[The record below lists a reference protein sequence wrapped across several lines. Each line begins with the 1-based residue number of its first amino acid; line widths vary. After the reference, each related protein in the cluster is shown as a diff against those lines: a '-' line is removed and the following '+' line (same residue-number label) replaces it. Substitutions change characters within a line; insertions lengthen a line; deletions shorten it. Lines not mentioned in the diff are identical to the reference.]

1 MSKLDYETLG
11 RDQLIGELRW
21 RDKILA
27 DAKREREGLVSQ
39 MERCEV
45 LLNEAGVQD
54 DHHGEERPLTL
65 DERVECLVAKIDEM
79 QSELDDQGNAYISA
93 VQGRKAFREAYRKE
107 REAVRAVRSV
117 LEELDAHLDDHV
129 YGLRSA
135 SPARGMRDADMDLPA
150 DFEHDVIITEAM
162 WGKIRNLIKDRP
174 DVAEAA

>member
-1 MSKLDYETLG
+1 VSKLDYETLG
-11 RDQLIGELRW
+11 RDQLLGELRW

-65 DERVECLVAKIDEM
+65 DERVECLIAKIDEM

-93 VQGRKAFREAYRKE
+93 VQGRKTFREAFRKE
-107 REAVRAVRSV
+107 RAAGRDMRSV
-117 LEELDAHLDDHV
+117 LEELDAHIDEQV

-135 SPARGMRDADMDLPA
+135 SPARGMRDADINVPR

-162 WGKIRNLIKDRP
+162 WDKIRNLIKSQT